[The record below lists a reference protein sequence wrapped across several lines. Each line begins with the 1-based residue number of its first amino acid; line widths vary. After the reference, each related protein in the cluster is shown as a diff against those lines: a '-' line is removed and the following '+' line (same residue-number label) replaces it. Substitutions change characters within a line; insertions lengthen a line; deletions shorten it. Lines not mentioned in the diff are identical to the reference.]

1 MNLFRSEEHVR
12 QWPLYD
18 PASAAG
24 TLPLGAFLEVFS
36 QRLFR
41 ERLAPDYV
49 SRVPSLRGDLL
60 AALAWV
66 SNNAS
71 FWQPAPPTG

>member
-18 PASAAG
+18 PASAEG
-24 TLPLGAFLEVFS
+24 TMPLVAFLEVFS
-36 QRLFR
+36 QPLFR

-49 SRVPSLRGDLL
+49 SRVPSLRGDLIATL
-60 AALAWV
+60 ARV
-66 SNNAS
+66 SNNAL
-71 FWQPAPPTG
+71 FWQPRPPQ

>member
-36 QRLFR
+36 QSLFR
-41 ERLAPDYV
+41 QRLTPDYV
-49 SRVPSLRGDLL
+49 SRVPRLRDDLL
-60 AALAWV
+60 ATLARV
-66 SNNAS
+66 SNNAP
-71 FWQPAPPTG
+71 FWQPAPPAG